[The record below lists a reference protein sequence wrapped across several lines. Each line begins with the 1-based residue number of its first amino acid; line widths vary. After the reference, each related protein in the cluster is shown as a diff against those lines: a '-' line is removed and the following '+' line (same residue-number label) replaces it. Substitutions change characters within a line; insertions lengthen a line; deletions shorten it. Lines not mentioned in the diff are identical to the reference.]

1 MTVRE
6 ARNRMMRNMA
16 TTIERIPQANRALQ
30 QCMVDIAPIAA
41 HMGNPGI
48 TAAVRIAMEG
58 QLLLNRV
65 GFALA
70 EAHDVRDAHDAGDWR
85 PFRLSCAGT
94 RARML
99 VRGLCE
105 GMERDKPTIGTAS
118 HSGNRVESS
127 RRASTNQQINH
138 QTNPQE
144 ISKTKTSIQCQ

>member
-1 MTVRE
+1 
-6 ARNRMMRNMA
+6 MRNMA

-85 PFRLSCAGT
+85 PSDY
-94 RARML
+94 RALAR
-99 VRGLCE
+99 
-105 GMERDKPTIGTAS
+105 
-118 HSGNRVESS
+118 
-127 RRASTNQQINH
+127 
-138 QTNPQE
+138 
-144 ISKTKTSIQCQ
+144 